1 MAFTY
6 ELKADE
12 ITLKWEK
19 PNNNGAEITM
29 YTVYYGTQSDEQ
41 WKEIKKITD
50 VSVRKYVVRDVM
62 GKKYKVLV
70 TASNKYG
77 ESSEEGMVQRVDVLE
92 GGLSASLTKRVHT
105 VDRSIT
111 FICSLTVTLTFS
123 DVHHM
128 VLFDEPYFL
137 LQSRGLTD
145 LTNNTELLLSL
156 LLLNQWISEWP

>member
-12 ITLKWEK
+12 ITLKWEE

-41 WKEIKKITD
+41 WKETEKITD
-50 VSVRKYVVRDVM
+50 VSVRKYVVKVEM

-77 ESSEEGMVQRVDVLE
+77 ESSKEGKIQFVDVLE
-92 GGLSASLTKRVHT
+92 GELSASLTERVRSGKYT
-105 VDRSIT
+105 VDHSIT

-128 VLFDEPYFL
+128 VLFVEPYFL
-137 LQSRGLTD
+137 LQSRGLNY

-156 LLLNQWISEWP
+156 LMLNQ

>member
-12 ITLKWEK
+12 IPLKWKE

-41 WKEIKKITD
+41 WKETEKITD
-50 VSVRKYVVRDVM
+50 VSVRKYVVKVEM

-77 ESSEEGMVQRVDVLE
+77 ESSKEGKMRRVDVPE
-92 GGLSASLTKRVHT
+92 GELSSSLTQRVNPREIHSRSLYT
-105 VDRSIT
+105 VDRSVMFTIHL
-111 FICSLTVTLTFS
+111 FSL
-123 DVHHM
+123 
-128 VLFDEPYFL
+128 
-137 LQSRGLTD
+137 
-145 LTNNTELLLSL
+145 
-156 LLLNQWISEWP
+156 

>member
-12 ITLKWEK
+12 ITLKWEE

-41 WKEIKKITD
+41 WKETEKITD
-50 VSVRKYVVRDVM
+50 VSVRKYVVKVEM

-77 ESSEEGMVQRVDVLE
+77 ESSKEGKMRRVEVPE
-92 GGLSASLTKRVHT
+92 GGLSSSLTERVNLREIHSRSLYT
-105 VDRSIT
+105 VDRSVMFTIHL
-111 FICSLTVTLTFS
+111 FSL
-123 DVHHM
+123 
-128 VLFDEPYFL
+128 
-137 LQSRGLTD
+137 
-145 LTNNTELLLSL
+145 
-156 LLLNQWISEWP
+156 

>member
-12 ITLKWEK
+12 ITLKWEE

-41 WKEIKKITD
+41 WKETKNITD
-50 VSVRKYVVRDVM
+50 VSRRKYVVKVEI

-77 ESSEEGMVQRVDVLE
+77 ESSKEGKIQRVDVPE
-92 GGLSASLTKRVHT
+92 GEFRASLPSK
-105 VDRSIT
+105 
-111 FICSLTVTLTFS
+111 CSRK
-123 DVHHM
+123 
-128 VLFDEPYFL
+128 Y
-137 LQSRGLTD
+137 
-145 LTNNTELLLSL
+145 
-156 LLLNQWISEWP
+156 W